1 MTTKEAIRNEILSE
15 LLLAKESY
23 NPDSKDD
30 NIRIVEDVRKAVD
43 EMADGINPSAKHIA
57 ELAVA
62 AKENIQVRDFL
73 MGLRAEKDFKFV
85 GEYLEY
91 MVELIKKDYSY
102 PLATVL
108 TTYFYEHGASD
119 TAKDLLDQVL
129 DIDPEYALGKL
140 LQRVYAAEWPAE
152 SMADMAKELH
162 HKIIDTIYE
171 TEESDDNNN

>member
-1 MTTKEAIRNEILSE
+1 MTTKDAIRNEVLSE
-15 LLLAKESY
+15 LLIAQESY

-30 NIRIVEDVRKAVD
+30 NIRIVEGIRKAVD

-62 AKENIQVRDFL
+62 AKENLQIRDFL

-108 TTYFYEHGASD
+108 TTYFYEYGATD
-119 TAKDLLDQVL
+119 TAKDLLEQVL
-129 DIDPEYALGKL
+129 EQDPEYALGKL
-140 LQRVYAAEWPAE
+140 LQRVYAAEWPGE
-152 SMADMAKELH
+152 EMGNMARQLH

-171 TEESDDNNN
+171 TEKSNDNNN

>member
-1 MTTKEAIRNEILSE
+1 MTTKEAIRNEVLSE
-15 LLLAKESY
+15 LLLAQESY

-30 NIRIVEDVRKAVD
+30 NIRIVEGVRKAVD

-62 AKENIQVRDFL
+62 AKENLQIRDFL

-102 PLATVL
+102 PLAAVL
-108 TTYFYEHGASD
+108 TTYFYEYGASD

-129 DIDPEYALGKL
+129 DTDPEYALGKL

-152 SMADMAKELH
+152 EMGNMARQLH
-162 HKIIDTIYE
+162 QKVVNVIYE
-171 TEESDDNNN
+171 IEESDDDNN

>member
-15 LLLAKESY
+15 LLIAQESY
-23 NPDSKDD
+23 NPDIKDH
-30 NIRIVEDVRKAVD
+30 NVRIVEDVRKAVD
-43 EMADGINPSAKHIA
+43 AMADGVTPSAKHIA

-62 AKENIQVRDFL
+62 AKENLQVRDFL

-102 PLATVL
+102 PLAAVL

-129 DIDPEYALGKL
+129 DTDPEYALGKL
-140 LQRVYAAEWPAE
+140 LQRVYAAEWPAS

-171 TEESDDNNN
+171 IEGADDDNN